1 MNRKFA
7 PIFALLILA
16 LVTLACGLG
25 GGTPEPAPE
34 DTAPLPATDQPA
46 ASSPTSPP
54 AKSESGA
61 EEEGPTDYDTVFP
74 LPDDVQNFAGEG
86 GEGKANFQTSLSMD
100 EAIEFY
106 REALADLG
114 LTEYEVLT
122 VVEDDGFSLVFTSW
136 PNGEEVVVQGVD
148 FGDSINVSIRLEEV
162 VDSAATTP
170 PETEPTLGKEQRSD
184 MGGFAFQTIP
194 GYTIEEAFGFASM
207 EAPDADSE
215 TGPAVLLIGIVNEE
229 SATTKQLYDD
239 FTSDI
244 EVGMQVS
251 KPWEITVG
259 GVTGLAVDISG
270 TVEGKR
276 LAARAIFV
284 AVTPTQTFTAF
295 GVAPSEHWDDELEP
309 LFDAVLASVSFF
321 EPDLSFELPD
331 EGEEGEEIR
340 QWATSATASSEYG
353 NPNWAAT
360 QATGAPDTI
369 IEECA
374 DLPTA
379 WASQG
384 SDTVEWLELRYD
396 TPVYPTEVNIIQTH
410 SPDQVVMV
418 ELIDTEGTYH
428 EVYTGEPENLWE
440 ECPYTLSILVWADYQ
455 AVGVKIT
462 IDQSVIEP
470 TWNEIDAV
478 ELVGIGE

>member
-1 MNRKFA
+1 MNRKYA

-16 LVTLACGLG
+16 LVALACGG
-25 GGTPEPAPE
+25 SDDAATATPAPSH
-34 DTAPLPATDQPA
+34 ATDQPA
-46 ASSPTSPP
+46 APAPTSPP
-54 AKSESGA
+54 AES
-61 EEEGPTDYDTVFP
+61 EEEPKESPTGYDTVFP
-74 LPDDVQNFAGEG
+74 LPDDVQNFTGGGGDEG
-86 GEGKANFQTSLSMD
+86 INFQTSLSMD

-106 REALADLG
+106 RAAFDKEG
-114 LTEYEVLT
+114 LTEYPVLT
-122 VVEDDGFSLVFTSW
+122 SIEDEGFSMVFTSW
-136 PNGEEVVVQGVD
+136 HSSKELVIQGVV
-148 FGDSINVSIRLEEV
+148 FGDITNINIRLEEA
-162 VDSAATTP
+162 VDAAESAPPDTTG
-170 PETEPTLGKEQRSD
+170 GKELRSD
-184 MGGFAFQTIP
+184 YGGFAFQTIP
-194 GYTIEEAFGFASM
+194 DYTVEEAFGFARM
-207 EAPDADSE
+207 EAPDADPD
-215 TGPAVLLIGIVNEE
+215 TGPAIMLIGAVVEE
-229 SATTKQLYDD
+229 STTSEQLYDE
-239 FTSDI
+239 F
-244 EVGMQVS
+244 VGDLEADVEVS
-251 KPWEITVG
+251 KPREVTVG
-259 GVTGLAVDISG
+259 GVPGLAVDVSG
-270 TVEGKR
+270 TEGDQDF
-276 LAARAIFV
+276 AARLVLV
-284 AVTPTQTFTAF
+284 AVTPTQSFTMI
-295 GVAPSEHWDDELEP
+295 GMAPPERWDDELAP
-309 LFDAVLASVSFF
+309 LFDAVMASISFF
-321 EPDLSFELPD
+321 EPDLSFELP
-331 EGEEGEEIR
+331 GEEGEEIR

-353 NPNWAAT
+353 NPDWAAS

-384 SDTVEWLELRYD
+384 SDTVEWLELYYD

-478 ELVGIGE
+478 ELVGVSE